1 MPIREQLIAAVGD
14 EHGEDAANRLCEACV
29 ALFGVDAAAISLV
42 FDGAHAATLG
52 ASDPTAR
59 VLDELQFTLGEG
71 PGLDAVTRRTAVLV
85 TDLAQTGGATRWPTY
100 RRAIHVRGIG
110 FVYAIPIAIVGHYIG
125 ALTLFRAHPGMLTA
139 QQLAGAR
146 VAAELAE
153 MPILD
158 LAKADLQAAVAD
170 PDSHSWTEL
179 SALTR
184 TEVNQAT
191 GMLVGQ
197 LNVEPAVALVRL
209 RAHAYATDR
218 TPTDVARDILAH
230 RLRLQAN

>member
-1 MPIREQLIAAVGD
+1 MPIRDQLIAVVGD
-14 EHGEDAANRLCEACV
+14 EHGEDAADRLCEACV
-29 ALFGVDAAAISLV
+29 ALLGVDAAAISLV

-52 ASDPTAR
+52 ASGPIAR

-71 PGLDAVTRRTAVLV
+71 PGVDAVTGRAAVLV
-85 TDLAQTGGATRWPTY
+85 TDLAQTGGAIKWPTY
-100 RRAIHVRGIG
+100 RRAVHVRGIG

-139 QQLAGAR
+139 EQLAGVL

-158 LAKADLQAAVAD
+158 LTKADLQAAVVD
-170 PDSHSWTEL
+170 PDSHSWAEL

-191 GMLVGQ
+191 GMLVAQ
-197 LNVEPAVALVRL
+197 LNVEPAAALARL

-218 TPTDVARDILAH
+218 APTDVARDILAH
-230 RLRLQAN
+230 RLRLQVR